1 MKDIDTI
8 QRQLDRVLAFFPRVE
23 ARITGLFGVNTLILA
38 ICALNVSAE
47 DLKLWYVSVPGA
59 LFVAALGT
67 SYIYL
72 FKANFPDVRGG
83 EGSLIYFGEIRKR
96 TEVGYRDE
104 VIACS
109 DEKYRNDLIG
119 QTWRNAD
126 ILCSK
131 YEGVKKAIIAT
142 TISLVPLFIFLAAT
156 ATIHGRIPFFKG

>member
-1 MKDIDTI
+1 MTDIEII

-23 ARITGLFGVNTLILA
+23 ARINGLFGVNTLIMA
-38 ICALNVSAE
+38 VCALNVTAE

-59 LFVAALGT
+59 LFVAAICT
-67 SYIYL
+67 SYTYL

-83 EGSLIYFGEIRKR
+83 AGSLIYFGEIRKR

-104 VIACS
+104 VVACS
-109 DEKYRNDLIG
+109 DEKYRDDLIG

-142 TISLVPLFIFLAAT
+142 TISLVPFSIFLAAT
-156 ATIHGRIPFFKG
+156 ATIHGRVPFFKG